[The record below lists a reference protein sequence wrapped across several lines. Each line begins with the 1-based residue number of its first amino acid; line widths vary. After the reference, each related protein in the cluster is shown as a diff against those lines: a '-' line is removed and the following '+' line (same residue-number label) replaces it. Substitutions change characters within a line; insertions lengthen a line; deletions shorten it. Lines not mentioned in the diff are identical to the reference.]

1 VTSQGTAHGRF
12 THAIERRQLR
22 GAEIA
27 ARELGSLSP
36 ADALALLLLIHELA
50 PHRSER
56 AAARWV
62 ALVVDAAG
70 QMTLADLELTVVS
83 LGGSCAGR
91 DRRTA
96 FSRRLPRRT
105 GYLTLRACCDGDV
118 RVAPWRGSSR
128 SSTGASAGASL
139 VTATF
144 S

>member
-83 LGGSCAGR
+83 LGALMRGPRSANGVLASIAEAYGVPNVTGVL
-91 DRRTA
+91 RR
-96 FSRRLPRRT
+96 RR
-105 GYLTLRACCDGDV
+105 
-118 RVAPWRGSSR
+118 
-128 SSTGASAGASL
+128 
-139 VTATF
+139 
-144 S
+144 